1 MPAPAGSYQLTTGT
15 SVAAAQVSGIVALLL
30 ERNPEHTPADIRRIL
45 TASAKRLGPGEGDAN
60 FGAGLT
66 DPLKALQ
73 LAEPHSVALTLR
85 PAPTVQQQ

>member
-1 MPAPAGSYQLTTGT
+1 M
-15 SVAAAQVSGIVALLL
+15 
-30 ERNPEHTPADIRRIL
+30 RRIL
-45 TASAKRLGPGEGDAN
+45 TASAKRLGPGEGDAK

-73 LAEPHSVALTLR
+73 LAEPHSVASTLR